1 MMHTEDRPAR
11 LRMPRSRG
19 AVTGILL
26 VVLGAWGALIPFVGP
41 SFDFGYTPGH
51 AWTAARGWLEVLPGT
66 VTAVAGLLL
75 IISKNRASAVFG
87 GWLAGLAGAW
97 FVVGGSFAPLLRI
110 GSVGDPVAVPNL
122 KRALIEVSYFSGLG
136 VVIVFLA
143 GAVLSRLVARL
154 ARDVQPVTQPA
165 EEPAYAVPAAEASDA
180 SEADETAESAT
191 TNPAS
196 EEREEEP
203 RSKDEGVPQ
212 ETEESEAATEHHGL
226 SFHPFRRRRAG
237 V

>member
-1 MMHTEDRPAR
+1 MTHTEDRPAR
-11 LRMPRSRG
+11 LGMPRSRG

-51 AWTAARGWLEVLPGT
+51 AWTAARGWLEVLPGIVT
-66 VTAVAGLLL
+66 VVAGLLL
-75 IISKNRASAVFG
+75 IISTNRASAVFG

-97 FVVGGSFAPLLRI
+97 FVVGVSLAPLLRI
-110 GSVGDPVAVPNL
+110 GSVGDPVAATNF

-143 GAVLSRLVARL
+143 GAVLARLVARL
-154 ARDVQPVTQPA
+154 ARDVQPVPA
-165 EEPAYAVPAAEASDA
+165 PAYAAYAPEADQTAEEEPQDEPESKDPKSKDEATEEEAPKEPEA
-180 SEADETAESAT
+180 SEAEAE
-191 TNPAS
+191 
-196 EEREEEP
+196 
-203 RSKDEGVPQ
+203 
-212 ETEESEAATEHHGL
+212 TEHHGL
-226 SFHPFRRRRAG
+226 AFHPFRRHRAG